1 MSITYSYRPKPLTML
16 WAGGFFAALG
26 AFYIHLAITNDRGLI
41 INRIVEL
48 DAHGA
53 TVLYALLGALFI
65 LLVIFAAVATIYGQR
80 KKPLLVLAEDH
91 LIVPHGFIRKR
102 PKIIHFAD
110 IRRIT
115 YQSAN
120 GQRFLTIWSS
130 RGNVSIARSL
140 LESEAVFEAVS
151 TFIHDQTPHLSIG

>member
-1 MSITYSYRPKPLTML
+1 ML
-16 WAGGFFAALG
+16 WAGGFFAACS
-26 AFYIHLAITNDRGLI
+26 AVYIHLIITNDRGLV

-53 TVLYALLGALFI
+53 TVFYAVLGAASMLF
-65 LLVIFAAVATIYGQR
+65 VIFAAVATIYGQL

-115 YQSAN
+115 YQSVN
-120 GQRFLTIWSS
+120 GQRFLTLWSS
-130 RGNVSIARSL
+130 GGKVSIARSL
-140 LESEAVFEAVS
+140 LESEAVFEAIS
-151 TFIHDQTPHLSIG
+151 TFIHDRTPHLTTG

>member
-1 MSITYSYRPKPLTML
+1 ML
-16 WAGGFFAALG
+16 WAGGFFAACG
-26 AFYIHLAITNDRGLI
+26 AFYIHLVITNDRGLI

-53 TVLYALLGALFI
+53 TVFYAVLGAVSLFI
-65 LLVIFAAVATIYGQR
+65 VMTAAAATIYGHL

-102 PKIIHFAD
+102 PKVIHFAD

-115 YQSAN
+115 YQSVN

-130 RGNVSIARSL
+130 GGKVSIARSL

-151 TFIHDQTPHLSIG
+151 TFIHDRTPHLSIG

>member
-1 MSITYSYRPKPLTML
+1 ML
-16 WAGGFFAALG
+16 LAGGFFAACS
-26 AFYIHLAITNDRGLI
+26 AVYIHLVLTNKRGLI

-53 TVLYALLGALFI
+53 TVFYAVLGAASMLF
-65 LLVIFAAVATIYGQR
+65 VIAAAIATIYGQL

-102 PKIIHFAD
+102 PKVIHFVD

-115 YQSAN
+115 YQSVN
-120 GQRFLTIWSS
+120 GQRFLTIWSA
-130 RGNVSIARSL
+130 GGKVSIARSM
-140 LESEAVFEAVS
+140 LESEAVFEAVR
-151 TFIHDQTPHLSIG
+151 TFIHERTPHITIG